1 MAPLHK
7 PGLTLQFWL
16 RKRALSGKARSFP
29 MQYIEV
35 ITYLASPTK
44 VQLDQRFNLVRQV
57 YFNSGVC
64 CSCALGPPLTLV
76 MQYTHCWKVSMMT
89 SSRTAAV
96 SSLAERTLDRRSSN
110 RAENHTHISIN
121 NTGVVAPV
129 ILVSLSN
136 FKLFDSGVEGGE
148 DEEKNVSEH

>member
-1 MAPLHK
+1 
-7 PGLTLQFWL
+7 
-16 RKRALSGKARSFP
+16 
-29 MQYIEV
+29 
-35 ITYLASPTK
+35 
-44 VQLDQRFNLVRQV
+44 
-57 YFNSGVC
+57 
-64 CSCALGPPLTLV
+64 
-76 MQYTHCWKVSMMT
+76 MMT